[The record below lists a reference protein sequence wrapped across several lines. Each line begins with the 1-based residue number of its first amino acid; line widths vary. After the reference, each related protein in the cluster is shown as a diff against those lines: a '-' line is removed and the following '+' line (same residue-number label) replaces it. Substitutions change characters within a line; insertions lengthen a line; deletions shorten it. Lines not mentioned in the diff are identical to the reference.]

1 MVVTVELQYFWWI
14 VMVSVTVSVTV
25 SVCQCRGVQ

>member
-14 VMVSVTVSVTV
+14 VMVSATV